1 MFEFIQK
8 IIIGLLTSLVNAS
21 NHTKCVFVTDQK
33 YTLQPTSINVHPNEY
48 TKGLRYYPFEVNL
61 GRVSEVNTFTD
72 LSIKVLCFKQNRRFK
87 SKYAQHDCG
96 NELITNFNKTY
107 IMRMCM

>member
-61 GRVSEVNTFTD
+61 DRVPEVKTFTD
-72 LSIKVLCFKQNRRFK
+72 LSIKVCVL
-87 SKYAQHDCG
+87 
-96 NELITNFNKTY
+96 NK
-107 IMRMCM
+107 IEDLNLNMLNMIVRIN

>member
-1 MFEFIQK
+1 MLEFIQK

-72 LSIKVLCFKQNRRFK
+72 LSIKVCVL
-87 SKYAQHDCG
+87 
-96 NELITNFNKTY
+96 NKTEDLNLNMLNM
-107 IMRMCM
+107 IVGIN

>member
-48 TKGLRYYPFEVNL
+48 NKGLRYYPFEVNL

-72 LSIKVLCFKQNRRFK
+72 LSIKVCVL
-87 SKYAQHDCG
+87 
-96 NELITNFNKTY
+96 NKTEDLNLNMLNM
-107 IMRMCM
+107 IVGMN

>member
-33 YTLQPTSINVHPNEY
+33 YTLQPTSINLHPNEY

-72 LSIKVLCFKQNRRFK
+72 LSIKVCVL
-87 SKYAQHDCG
+87 
-96 NELITNFNKTY
+96 NKTEDLNLNMLNM
-107 IMRMCM
+107 IVGMN

>member
-1 MFEFIQK
+1 MLEFIQK

-33 YTLQPTSINVHPNEY
+33 CILQPTSINLHPNEY

-61 GRVSEVNTFTD
+61 DRVAEVNTFTD
-72 LSIKVLCFKQNRRFK
+72 LSIKVCVL
-87 SKYAQHDCG
+87 
-96 NELITNFNKTY
+96 NK
-107 IMRMCM
+107 IEDLNLNMLNMIVGIN

>member
-72 LSIKVLCFKQNRRFK
+72 LSIKVCVL
-87 SKYAQHDCG
+87 
-96 NELITNFNKTY
+96 NKTEDLNLNMLNM
-107 IMRMCM
+107 IVGMN

>member
-21 NHTKCVFVTDQK
+21 IHTKCVFVTDQK

-48 TKGLRYYPFEVNL
+48 TKGLRYYPFEINL

-72 LSIKVLCFKQNRRFK
+72 LSIKVCVL
-87 SKYAQHDCG
+87 
-96 NELITNFNKTY
+96 NKTEDLNLNMLNM
-107 IMRMCM
+107 IVGMN

>member
-1 MFEFIQK
+1 MLEFIQK

-61 GRVSEVNTFTD
+61 DRVVEVNTFTD
-72 LSIKVLCFKQNRRFK
+72 LSIKVCVL
-87 SKYAQHDCG
+87 
-96 NELITNFNKTY
+96 NK
-107 IMRMCM
+107 IEDLNLNMLNMIVGIN